1 MAKKLTDSKKEPIN
15 ENNFIVVKIVCSIV
29 VFFCVVVA
37 FISILSATL
46 TGYT

>member
-1 MAKKLTDSKKEPIN
+1 MTKKVTDKKKEPSN
-15 ENNFIVVKIVCSIV
+15 KSNFLVVKIVCSIV
-29 VFFCVVVA
+29 VFFCAVVA